1 MFRPG
6 DRVRF
11 LNDVGEG
18 VVVQMTSANEVLIRD
33 ESDFEYTYP
42 AAELILIPDP
52 EQEAEAYQSKKPTMH
67 EMLYRN
73 VDEEDAKK
81 AQRNFKAKYNDRK
94 AEDLRYRGE
103 VVEVDL
109 HIHELV
115 PTEAGLDPAAMLD
128 IQMRHFERMMRRA
141 ERERIARIVFIHGI
155 GQGVLRAEIRK
166 QIEEFYPNASFS
178 DARYE
183 DYGYGATEV
192 RLRFN

>member
-33 ESDFEYTYP
+33 DSDFEYTYP
-42 AAELILIPDP
+42 SKELILIADP
-52 EQEAEAYQSKKPTMH
+52 SQEAEAYNSKKPTMH

-73 VDEEDAKK
+73 VDEDDAKK
-81 AQRNFKAKYNDRK
+81 AQRNFKAKYENRK
-94 AEDLRYRGE
+94 ADDLRYRGE

-115 PTEAGLDPAAMLD
+115 PTEAGLDPGAMLE
-128 IQMRHFERMMRRA
+128 IQMQHFERMMRRA
-141 ERERIARIVFIHGI
+141 ERERIARVVFIHGI

-166 QIEEFYPNASFS
+166 QIEEYYPNATFY

>member
-18 VVVQMTSANEVLIRD
+18 VVVQMTSANEVLVRD
-33 ESDFEYTYP
+33 ESDFDNTYQVK
-42 AAELILIPDP
+42 ELILIEDP
-52 EQEAEAYQSKKPTMH
+52 SKEAQAYQSKSPNMH
-67 EMLYRN
+67 EMLYRDVN
-73 VDEEDAKK
+73 EADAKK
-81 AQRNFKAKYNDRK
+81 AQRNFKNKYDDRK
-94 AEDLRYRGE
+94 SDQMRYKGE

-115 PTEAGLDPAAMLD
+115 STEAGLDPGAMLD
-128 IQMRHFERMMRRA
+128 IQMQHFERMMRRA

-166 QIEEFYPNASFS
+166 QIDEFYPNASFS

-192 RLRFN
+192 RLRFS